1 MPNLPTE
8 TVTLAQL
15 TKVLSCFG
23 TEQSEAVAAYKVWL
37 VRTVRAYVLADTR
50 ARQAALNKSA
60 DQDALDAVEA
70 DLPPEPPTGPML

>member
-8 TVTLAQL
+8 AVTVAQL

-23 TEQSEAVAAYKVWL
+23 TEQAEAVAAYKVWL

-50 ARQAALNKSA
+50 ARLAA
-60 DQDALDAVEA
+60 DTALREQTALVAMEA
-70 DLPPEPPTGPML
+70 DLPPEPPIGPML